1 MKCPKCEEGT
11 LKKIELSKYKTVCLL
26 CEFCN
31 TFWEE
36 GESVSQNTGK
46 PFEDLTE
53 GDMKEFHISP
63 IEVDDP
69 EDKEVKYQQVK

>member
-11 LKKIELSKYKTVCLL
+11 LKKIELKAHSVTCLI

-36 GESVSQNTGK
+36 GERVAQNTGRL
-46 PFEDLTE
+46 FEDLDE
-53 GDMKEFHISP
+53 GDMKEFHITP
-63 IEVDDP
+63 AETADP
-69 EDKEVKYQQVK
+69 EDKDVEYSKVR

>member
-1 MKCPKCEEGT
+1 MRCPKCEEGT
-11 LKKIELSKYKTVCLL
+11 LKKIELRTQNSTCIL

-36 GESVSQNTGK
+36 GERVTQDTGK

-53 GDMKEFHISP
+53 GDAREFHITPMGDES
-63 IEVDDP
+63 ESADFTKVR
-69 EDKEVKYQQVK
+69 

>member
-11 LKKIELSKYKTVCLL
+11 LKKIELRTEKTTCIL

-36 GESVSQNTGK
+36 GERVSRDTGK

-53 GDMKEFHISP
+53 GDAREFHITP
-63 IEVDDP
+63 IVDN
-69 EDKEVKYQQVK
+69 EDESADFTKVR